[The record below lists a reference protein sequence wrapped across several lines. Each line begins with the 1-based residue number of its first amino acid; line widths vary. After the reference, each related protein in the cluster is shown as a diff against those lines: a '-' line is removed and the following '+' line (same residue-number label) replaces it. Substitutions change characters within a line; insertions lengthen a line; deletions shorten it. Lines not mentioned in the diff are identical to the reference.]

1 MTGETGSFALGIA
14 DAFLSSRLG
23 EGELLVG
30 LVVGLCLLVF
40 WLGGRDPDHRGSG
53 IHHRQS

>member
-1 MTGETGSFALGIA
+1 MAGETGSFMQGIA

-30 LVVGLCLLVF
+30 LVVGLCLLAF
-40 WLGGRDPDHRGSG
+40 WLRGRDPDYRGSG
-53 IHHRQS
+53 FHHRHF

>member
-1 MTGETGSFALGIA
+1 MTGETGLFMQGIA

-30 LVVGLCLLVF
+30 LVVGLSLLAF

-53 IHHRQS
+53 LRHRHF